1 MSALKKLILVEDD
14 SFDAEMT
21 IRSLKQIPLANE
33 IIWLETGAHLLTYL
47 EENGTKEIAVVIL
60 DLQMPQVTGIEALQ
74 IIREKD
80 YPDFPIVILTSSK
93 EAPDIK
99 KCYELGI
106 NSFITKPVKHE
117 EFQKVIKTMGLY
129 WGIINQPPIE

>member
-33 IIWLETGAHLLTYL
+33 IIWLETGAHLLSYL
-47 EENGTKEIAVVIL
+47 EEQGTDDIAVVIL
-60 DLQMPQVTGIEALQ
+60 DLQMPQVTGIEALK

-99 KCYELGI
+99 KCYELGV
-106 NSFITKPVKHE
+106 NSFITKPVQHL
-117 EFQKVIKTMGLY
+117 EFQEVIKTMGLY
-129 WGIINQPPIE
+129 WGILNQPPIK

>member
-1 MSALKKLILVEDD
+1 MSVLKKLILVEDD

-33 IIWLETGAHLLTYL
+33 IIWLETGAQLLSYL

-60 DLQMPQVTGIEALQ
+60 DLQMPQVTGIEALA
-74 IIREKD
+74 IIREKK
-80 YPDFPIVILTSSK
+80 YPEFPIVVLTSSK

-99 KCYELGI
+99 KCYQLGVS
-106 NSFITKPVKHE
+106 SFITKPVDHE

-129 WGIINQPPIE
+129 WGIINQPPLE

>member
-33 IIWLETGAHLLTYL
+33 IIWLETGALLLSYL
-47 EENGTKEIAVVIL
+47 EDHGTDNIAVVIL
-60 DLQMPQVTGIEALQ
+60 DLQMPQVTGIEALT
-74 IIREKD
+74 IIREKA

-106 NSFITKPVKHE
+106 NSFITKPVQHE
-117 EFQKVIKTMGLY
+117 EFQEVIKTMGLY
-129 WGIINQPPIE
+129 WGIINQPPI